1 MYYVFVTVGLQQW
14 SVSLVDCVQVL
25 KFNAARLLYSFA
37 FCIIFYISYFIHYVI
52 MKVSSADI
60 K

>member
-25 KFNAARLLYSFA
+25 KTRRDVLYFFA
-37 FCIIFYISYFIHYVI
+37 LYIIFCILYFIQYVI
-52 MKVSSADI
+52 MEVSSADI

>member
-14 SVSLVDCVQVL
+14 SVSLLDCVQVL
-25 KFNAARLLYSFA
+25 KTRRDVLYFFA
-37 FCIIFYISYFIHYVI
+37 LYIIFCILYFIQYVI
-52 MKVSSADI
+52 MEVSSADI

>member
-14 SVSLVDCVQVL
+14 SVSLLDCVQVL
-25 KFNAARLLYSFA
+25 KTRRDVLYFFA
-37 FCIIFYISYFIHYVI
+37 LYIIFCILYFIQYVI
-52 MKVSSADI
+52 MEISSADI

>member
-14 SVSLVDCVQVL
+14 FVSLLDCVQVL
-25 KFNAARLLYSFA
+25 KTRRDVLYFFA
-37 FCIIFYISYFIHYVI
+37 LYIIFCILYFIQYVI
-52 MKVSSADI
+52 MEISSADI

>member
-25 KFNAARLLYSFA
+25 KTRRDVLYFFA
-37 FCIIFYISYFIHYVI
+37 LYIIFCILYFIQYVI
-52 MKVSSADI
+52 MEISSADI